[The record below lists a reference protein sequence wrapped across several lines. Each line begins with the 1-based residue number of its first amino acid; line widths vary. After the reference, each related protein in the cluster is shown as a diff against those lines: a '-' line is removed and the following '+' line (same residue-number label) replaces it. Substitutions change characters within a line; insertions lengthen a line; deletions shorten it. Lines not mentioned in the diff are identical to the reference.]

1 MSHFLT
7 SPGQITHPTVSE
19 MEQLLAGSEKAQ
31 LLADCVR
38 YFREN
43 PGFHRMFRELK
54 EKYRSFGAVGGSIQ
68 LANLQPEEKS
78 ALSGLLR
85 KDYTRQKSA
94 VLKVARIAAALGWTR
109 FAGLDLEEVVLAYWG
124 TEILPKRKERQDYLA
139 RRQEY
144 FDAIGREISRRD
156 FSGQKFP
163 GQEVA
168 GRAAGDWLAG
178 AFIPGNNAYKTLI
191 TRYDQNPEG
200 LRRDLLAVGR
210 ALNELPY
217 LSGEKVQ
224 LPLFASRIAA
234 DPHYFDDGAG
244 AGQLLIYGLMHIFGA
259 RKPETAAEKAE
270 LLYRGGLYNNEVPN
284 FTICSG
290 LLGYVKG
297 GEPHQGWLGFYR
309 AGEPLQV
316 SLGNLSRLER
326 VESPRGVAFVVENPA
341 VFAALLSKTD
351 IASPSTASPTAA
363 SSAVAPPPLV
373 CTNGQVNL
381 ASLVLLDLL
390 AKSGARLLYSGDF
403 DPEGLLIADK
413 LKGRY
418 GAGLEFWHYMAL
430 DYKKTLS
437 PQKIAPRRL
446 KQLSRLRSNE
456 LASLGRVIAEI
467 GYAGYQELLIDE
479 LRAEMSG

>member
-19 MEQLLAGSEKAQ
+19 KEQLLAGSEKAQ
-31 LLADCVR
+31 LLADCAR

-43 PGFHRMFRELK
+43 PGFYRMFRELK

-124 TEILPKRKERQDYLA
+124 TEILPKKKERQDYLA
-139 RRQEY
+139 RRREF
-144 FDAIGREISRRD
+144 FDAIGRELSGRD
-156 FSGQKFP
+156 FPGQKFP

-178 AFIPGNNAYKTLI
+178 AFIPGNNAYKTLV

-217 LSGEKVQ
+217 LNGEKVQ

-234 DPHYFDDGAG
+234 DPHYFDDGAE
-244 AGQLLIYGLMHIFGA
+244 AGQLLIYGLMHIFAA

-390 AKSGARLLYSGDF
+390 AKSGARLFYSGDF

-413 LKGRY
+413 LKCRY
-418 GAGLEFWHYMAL
+418 GAGLELWHYTGE

-437 PQKIAPRRL
+437 AKSWL
-446 KQLSRLRSNE
+446 
-456 LASLGRVIAEI
+456 LG
-467 GYAGYQELLIDE
+467 D
-479 LRAEMSG
+479 